1 LHNIP
6 GKEAFMVVAVQ
17 QPQPREDPLDA
28 IMKGLSVAESI
39 YGLITNKGKVQAEQK
54 LAQEKAKRDAETNRI
69 ENEYKM
75 ASTEKTKAET
85 SLLGKPKAEDLAKKN
100 EQDYKKSDDLKQSY
114 NNNSVTKNTNDV
126 RTSYEKVKI
135 ASEEPS
141 AAGDLSLIFGYMKML
156 DPGSTVREGEFA
168 NAQNSAGVPD
178 QVRNYWNRALSG
190 ERLNENQRAD
200 FISQAKNVY
209 KAQLKSQKVIDDQ
222 FKNFAKQWKIDTKA
236 IIPEKYD
243 ILEQENQNLAKRNA
257 PGLPGES
264 KAQAAEEWSVDR
276 YLMKQK

>member
-1 LHNIP
+1 
-6 GKEAFMVVAVQ
+6 MVVAVQ
-17 QPQPREDPLDA
+17 QPNIQIEDPLNQ
-28 IMKGLSVAESI
+28 IMKGLAIAKDVYGIYSDYKKIDALKSDALQKQESQKI
-39 YGLITNKGKVQAEQK
+39 EDAYKKAGTDKLI
-54 LAQEKAKRDAETNRI
+54 AETGQI
-69 ENEYKM
+69 
-75 ASTEKTKAET
+75 
-85 SLLGKPKAEDLAKKN
+85 GKQKPEDIAKKN

-126 RTSYEKVKI
+126 RTAYEKVKI
-135 ASEEPS
+135 AADEPS

-178 QVRNYWNRALSG
+178 QIRNYWNRALSG
-190 ERLNENQRAD
+190 ERLNENQRTD

-222 FKNFAKQWKIDTKA
+222 FKNFAKQWNIDTKS

-243 ILEQENQNLAKRNA
+243 LLEQDKQNIAKRLA
-257 PGLPGES
+257 PSLPGES
-264 KAQAAEEWSVDR
+264 KAHAEEPWSVDG

>member
-1 LHNIP
+1 
-6 GKEAFMVVAVQ
+6 MVVAVQ
-17 QPQPREDPLDA
+17 QPQRREDPLDA
-28 IMKGLSVAESI
+28 IMKGLSIAESV
-39 YGLITNKGKVQAEQK
+39 YGLITNKSKLDSEKK
-54 LAQEKAKRDAETNRI
+54 LAQEKAARDAESMKI
-69 ENEYKM
+69 ENASKL

-85 SLLGKPKAEDLAKKN
+85 ALLGKPKAEDLAKRN

-178 QVRNYWNRALSG
+178 QIRNYWNRALSG
-190 ERLNENQRAD
+190 ERLNESQRGD

-222 FKNFAKQWKIDTKA
+222 FKNFAKQWKIDTKS

-243 ILEQENQNLAKRNA
+243 ILDEESRDIVKRMS
-257 PGLPGES
+257 PSLPGES
-264 KAQAAEEWSVDR
+264 KAHASEPWSVDS